1 MNREHSN
8 IAIKLENVSKT
19 FRIRD
24 KETDTIRDGLFSFF
38 LPNPIREIKAVQN
51 ISVEIPKGE
60 FFGIIGKNGSGKS
73 TLINL
78 MTGAYPPDKGGK
90 VHMNGKY
97 IRLSLGMGFNP
108 ELTARQNI
116 YTNASI
122 LGISFKEIGKRF
134 DEILDFAELHD
145 FVNTKVKYFSK
156 GMKSRLS
163 FAIALHADADIFL
176 MDEFFGGVGD
186 KQFNKKCREVFKKS
200 FVDGRTI
207 IHVSHQMKNI
217 TRFCSRVLLLDK
229 GKPVILGTPE
239 EVIKTYNQMNK
250 DSAAN
255 LSIRPKRVKPS

>member
-1 MNREHSN
+1 MEKQDNMVIR
-8 IAIKLENVSKT
+8 LENVSKT
-19 FRIRD
+19 FHIRD
-24 KETDTIRDGLFSFF
+24 KETDTIRDGLAGLFTR
-38 LPNPIREIKAVQN
+38 NPKREIKAVDN
-51 ISVEIPKGE
+51 ISIEIPKGE
-60 FFGIIGKNGSGKS
+60 FFGIIGPNGSGKS

-90 VHMNGKY
+90 VEMNGRF

-122 LGISFKEIGKRF
+122 LGVSFKEIGKRF
-134 DEILDFAELHD
+134 EEILDFSELHD

-156 GMKSRLS
+156 GMKSRLQ

-186 KQFNKKCREVFKKS
+186 KRFNQKCRAVFKKS

-207 IHVSHQMKNI
+207 ILVSHQMRNI
-217 TRFCSRVLLLDK
+217 KKFCNRVLLLDK
-229 GKPVILGTPE
+229 GIPVMLGPPD
-239 EVIKTYNQMNK
+239 EVIDRYNQILKSRHAEGSQIQPMHK
-250 DSAAN
+250 Q
-255 LSIRPKRVKPS
+255 I